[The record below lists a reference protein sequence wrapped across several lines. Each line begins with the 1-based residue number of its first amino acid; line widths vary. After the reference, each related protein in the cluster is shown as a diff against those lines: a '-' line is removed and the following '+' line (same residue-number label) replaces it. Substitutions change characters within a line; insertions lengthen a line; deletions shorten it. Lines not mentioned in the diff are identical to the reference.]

1 MQEARDSKMDLPWL
15 PGSYFS
21 MLCEELEI
29 WRRNLPA
36 NYAFVERHMYTFR
49 VSRHLDIFLMIH
61 AYYHQCCIILYG
73 AFVPEDVGSKLH
85 RSVVQIPP
93 EFIQTCSDRYVSHA
107 RDISLLIQK
116 VLKVEP
122 DHLFR
127 DPWLGLCIWDSTS
140 ALLASTRWQE
150 NRNSY
155 RDDVTELVKLNL
167 RALENTM
174 PVIVLAKKVVC
185 DARSSDWF
193 FIANA
198 FQYGFCCAAA
208 RAYGI
213 EISNGLSVE
222 DMERYS
228 LLYST
233 FYFEILIPLIGH
245 HSSQG
250 HLMQLMGYL
259 GDIRSSPP

>member
-1 MQEARDSKMDLPWL
+1 MILLLVVGFSNRNSYMQEAQDSKMDLPWL
-15 PGSYFS
+15 PGSNFS
-21 MLCEELEI
+21 ILCEELET

-61 AYYHQCCIILYG
+61 AYYHQCCIILFG
-73 AFVPEDVGSKLH
+73 AFVPEDVGSKIQ
-85 RSVVQIPP
+85 RFVTQISP

-107 RDISLLIQK
+107 RDISFLIQK

-127 DPWLGLCIWDSTS
+127 DPWLSLCIWDSTC

-167 RALENTM
+167 RALENSM
-174 PVIVLAKKVVC
+174 PIIVLAKKVVG
-185 DARSSDWF
+185 DAR
-193 FIANA
+193 
-198 FQYGFCCAAA
+198 
-208 RAYGI
+208 
-213 EISNGLSVE
+213 
-222 DMERYS
+222 
-228 LLYST
+228 
-233 FYFEILIPLIGH
+233 
-245 HSSQG
+245 
-250 HLMQLMGYL
+250 
-259 GDIRSSPP
+259 PPD